1 MDYVSD
7 AARHRIVATQYRT
20 TALRSSDQ
28 EMRAR
33 YATIA
38 KALDALANREDQL
51 GQAAAGVPSDATQ
64 AD

>member
-1 MDYVSD
+1 MDYVTD
-7 AARHRIVATQYRT
+7 AARHRILATQYRT
-20 TALRSSDQ
+20 TALRAADQ

-38 KALDALANREDQL
+38 KAFDALADREDQL
-51 GQAAAGVPSDATQ
+51 GQAATGISDAAR